1 MTHFWKIFIIIN
13 NIRRGVSKI
22 VLCWIF
28 LFLGWVHKLF
38 FYECQQYWIRTQDVM
53 RPHQSLWFWER
64 SKPHIPCA
72 GWIPEIPLE
81 CPFDISTKVFTAIHK
96 STLDLRNFCLVLCLL
111 PCNSCTFS
119 TALDAKSIFFTIKRR
134 SSSTYPRSTGTI
146 KLCPGIMDLS

>member
-53 RPHQSLWFWER
+53 RPHQRLWFWER

-72 GWIPEIPLE
+72 AWIPEIPLE

-96 STLDLRNFCLVLCLL
+96 STLDLWNFCLVLCCYPAIHAHFPQHLMQRAFSSQLKGDHL
-111 PCNSCTFS
+111 PHIPE
-119 TALDAKSIFFTIKRR
+119 ALGPSNCAL
-134 SSSTYPRSTGTI
+134 G
-146 KLCPGIMDLS
+146 